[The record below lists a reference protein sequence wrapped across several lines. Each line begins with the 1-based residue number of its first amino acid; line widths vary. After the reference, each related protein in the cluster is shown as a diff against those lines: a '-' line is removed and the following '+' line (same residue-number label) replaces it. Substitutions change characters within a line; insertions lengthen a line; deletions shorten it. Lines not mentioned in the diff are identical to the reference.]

1 MYNKNRFQKL
11 PLHRIG
17 GRIGECVGPCTRCHG
32 HLLNRKHV
40 QPHWTQSLKYMPFL
54 LMEAEKSTSNPQH
67 PITPAQPIE
76 SRPDCQD
83 SFLGGEDTTATSLAV
98 HRRLVWQFSIQSC
111 IEKSFRNAK
120 KNNTD
125 TSVMWTLRCGRNPYI
140 STLRAKSSPQSFMC
154 TTQGSQ

>member
-1 MYNKNRFQKL
+1 MYKKNSFQEL

-17 GRIGECVGPCTRCHG
+17 ERIGECVGPCTRCHG
-32 HLLNRKHV
+32 HLLNKKHV
-40 QPHWTQSLKYMPFL
+40 QAYWTQSLKYMPFP
-54 LMEAEKSTSNPQH
+54 LMEAEKCTSNP
-67 PITPAQPIE
+67 PTPAQPIE
-76 SRPDCQD
+76 SRPGWQD
-83 SFLGGEDTTATSLAV
+83 SFLVGEDTTATSLAV
-98 HRRLVWQFSIQSC
+98 QSRLVWQFSIESC

-125 TSVMWTLRCGRNPYI
+125 TSVMGMLRCGRNPYI